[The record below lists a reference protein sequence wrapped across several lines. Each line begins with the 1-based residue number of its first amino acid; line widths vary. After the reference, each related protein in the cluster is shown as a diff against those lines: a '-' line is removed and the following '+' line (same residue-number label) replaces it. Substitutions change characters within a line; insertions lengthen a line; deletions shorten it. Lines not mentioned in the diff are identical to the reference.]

1 MDPTNRF
8 DDEARRIGR
17 LLDYY
22 ATAGSGPTGAAGGGT
37 SANNP
42 VASALNLHHR
52 YGNYLP
58 IERPDFSS
66 RRGIDSTLAAYG
78 LGFNPYAHAAASSAP
93 SAASSSFLDDP
104 TNLLEH
110 ERRVMVSELLAQ
122 RNALALSSSRTS
134 QLGPLYAGL
143 GTSPAAAALRTLDS
157 PVQLT
162 LRESQIAIGGSFQKY
177 AKSTSSGAA
186 SATRYAGEDL
196 KPAALPKK
204 SAGGAANPS
213 FPLPSSAG
221 PKIFTLSG
229 ANSRLN
235 AIWDLLSKRISDKD
249 SQEGFGKELFARML
263 SNPDVSGRSLEA
275 FIERLSNDDQHP
287 ARRKRKR

>member
-1 MDPTNRF
+1 MDPTNRL

-22 ATAGSGPTGAAGGGT
+22 ATAGSGLTGAAGGGT

-42 VASALNLHHR
+42 VASALDLHHR

-58 IERPDFSS
+58 LERPDFSS

-78 LGFNPYAHAAASSAP
+78 LGFNPYAHAAASSAS

-104 TNLLEH
+104 TNPLEH
-110 ERRVMVSELLAQ
+110 ERRIIVSELLAQ
-122 RNALALSSSRTS
+122 RNALALPSSRTS

-162 LRESQIAIGGSFQKY
+162 LRESQMAIGNSFQKY
-177 AKSTSSGAA
+177 AKSMSSGAT

-196 KPAALPKK
+196 KPAALSRK
-204 SAGGAANPS
+204 SPGGAVNLY

-221 PKIFTLSG
+221 PKSVTLSG

-235 AIWDLLSKRISDKD
+235 AIWDLLRKRIGVQESR
-249 SQEGFGKELFARML
+249 EGFGKELFARML
-263 SNPDVSGRSLEA
+263 SNPDITGRSLDA